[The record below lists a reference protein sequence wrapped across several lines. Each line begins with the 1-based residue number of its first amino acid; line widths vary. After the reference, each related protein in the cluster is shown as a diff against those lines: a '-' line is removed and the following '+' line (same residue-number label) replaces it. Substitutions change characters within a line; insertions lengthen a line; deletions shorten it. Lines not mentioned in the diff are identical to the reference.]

1 MKLPV
6 FCKQDGEKILFNQ
19 TGELLYYIPEKYF
32 QDTKTTIAK
41 IEGQYVSTIGV
52 FDWALVSDT
61 GKVGKAHPFK
71 YCSIFLCKPSSV
83 EKVKNVSL
91 NGLTPMDYRVCHF
104 VKGDEVISDIN
115 TPKIVDNVEIL
126 FKAMIYKQNCM
137 PPSIP
142 YDKAQDYFPEN
153 MELNAKG
160 YGLNM
165 QNFGFMISELYRDPT
180 DISKPFRLSKAI
192 EKSMTGY
199 AQLSI
204 IDIPKYI
211 SPLISISSQNWDDGL
226 MAAIQMNKDGIYNES
241 PLNKVVTG

>member
-1 MKLPV
+1 M
-6 FCKQDGEKILFNQ
+6 
-19 TGELLYYIPEKYF
+19 LYYIPEKYF

-52 FDWALVSDT
+52 FDWALVSET
-61 GKVGKAHPFK
+61 GKVGKSHPFK
-71 YCSIFLCKPSSV
+71 YCSIFLCKPDRV

-91 NGLTPMDYRVCHF
+91 DGLNPMDYRVCHF
-104 VKGDEVISDIN
+104 KKGDEVISYIY

-165 QNFGFMISELYRDPT
+165 QNFGFMISELYRDPKEL
-180 DISKPFRLSKAI
+180 SKPFRTTDMSD
-192 EKSMTGY
+192 MTDY
-199 AQLSI
+199 RQI
-204 IDIPKYI
+204 NIKTVPKYTSPYTAI
-211 SPLISISSQNWDDGL
+211 TSENADEAIAAAMTTKGTTKSPLEDIMMS
-226 MAAIQMNKDGIYNES
+226 
-241 PLNKVVTG
+241 